1 LTIGFRYGAFMIA
14 KVVNA
19 STGIFN
25 LQEPGEPGVRSY
37 VESSPIVGAD
47 VDRAGADLP
56 GSISPRTGATA
67 PVSPG

>member
-1 LTIGFRYGAFMIA
+1 MIA

-25 LQEPGEPGVRSY
+25 LQESGEPGIRLY

-47 VDRAGADLP
+47 A
-56 GSISPRTGATA
+56 A
-67 PVSPG
+67 PIFQAASTQELAQARQCFLAS